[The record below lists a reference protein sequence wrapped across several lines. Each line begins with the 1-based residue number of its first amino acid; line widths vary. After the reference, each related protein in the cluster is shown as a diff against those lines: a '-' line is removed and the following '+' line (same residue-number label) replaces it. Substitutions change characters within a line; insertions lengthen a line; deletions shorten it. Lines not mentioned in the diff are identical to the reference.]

1 MTEFEKIRIVDY
13 PREINYVK
21 NRLSLDFAI
30 SYIIINKREL
40 KALAKD
46 LYKILLC
53 FIATLEIG

>member
-53 FIATLEIG
+53 FIEHLK